1 MPRRAVGHSG
11 RDALR
16 PGGQRRNRQ
25 LQRRRGSSA
34 RHRHHIGRR
43 GRRRPRR
50 PPLRAALDARARDR
64 ASEADLF
71 AVNEERKIETEEVD
85 AVTPPP
91 RARVTDTAAETF
103 ERKRDYLAGFLSG
116 EKPDEPTSGPGG
128 DLQASVVEV
137 LKSIYDPE
145 IPVDIYELG
154 LIYDV
159 DISEDGDA
167 TVTMTLT
174 TPHCPVAESMPQE
187 VELRVLSVPGIRD
200 AVVNLVWD
208 PPWDPSKMSDEA
220 RLELG
225 ML

>member
-1 MPRRAVGHSG
+1 M
-11 RDALR
+11 
-16 PGGQRRNRQ
+16 NR
-25 LQRRRGSSA
+25 
-34 RHRHHIGRR
+34 
-43 GRRRPRR
+43 
-50 PPLRAALDARARDR
+50 
-64 ASEADLF
+64 
-71 AVNEERKIETEEVD
+71 ERKIETEEVE
-85 AVTPPP
+85 AVSSPP
-91 RARVTDTAAETF
+91 RGRVTESF
-103 ERKRDYLAGFLSG
+103 ERKKDYLAGFLAG
-116 EKPDEPTSGPGG
+116 EREESTGG
-128 DLQASVVEV
+128 AGSDLQASVVEV

-167 TVTMTLT
+167 TITMTLT
-174 TPHCPVAESMPQE
+174 TPHCPVAESLPNE

>member
-1 MPRRAVGHSG
+1 M
-11 RDALR
+11 
-16 PGGQRRNRQ
+16 
-25 LQRRRGSSA
+25 
-34 RHRHHIGRR
+34 
-43 GRRRPRR
+43 
-50 PPLRAALDARARDR
+50 
-64 ASEADLF
+64 
-71 AVNEERKIETEEVD
+71 NEERKVETEEVD
-85 AVTPPP
+85 AVSPPP
-91 RARVTDTAAETF
+91 RARVPESVA
-103 ERKRDYLAGFLSG
+103 RKRDYLAGFLAGQKEQGSKG
-116 EKPDEPTSGPGG
+116 GPGS

-167 TVTMTLT
+167 TITMTLT
-174 TPHCPVAESMPQE
+174 TPHCPVAESLPNE

-200 AVVNLVWD
+200 AIVNLVWD